1 MIQRQFSP
9 GNLAMM
15 GTSVWDGRES
25 KKETKHPLQ
34 KKRERESK
42 ANKSDLCR
50 NIVGKEQHF
59 KNWSEKNPRC
69 HLSVLIAP
77 LVPNSIPHPSWALS
91 CASRLQ

>member
-34 KKRERESK
+34 KKREKVRQIK
-42 ANKSDLCR
+42 VIYAGTLL
-50 NIVGKEQHF
+50 GKNNTSRTEVKKIQD
-59 KNWSEKNPRC
+59 
-69 HLSVLIAP
+69 AT
-77 LVPNSIPHPSWALS
+77 LV
-91 CASRLQ
+91 C